1 VFSVRVRHPRSTAE
15 RYWNRAN
22 GVLTAVAL
30 WLPIS
35 LKLAGV
41 ITWSWWWVAVSP
53 LWMSAALLALAIT
66 VLAIQPFSQAKP
78 WLAHETQ
85 ARDSSGGDLRRKD
98 GSR

>member
-1 VFSVRVRHPRSTAE
+1 MFGIRVRHPRSTAE

-22 GVLTAVAL
+22 AVLTAVAL

-41 ITWSWWWVAVSP
+41 ITWSWWWVALSP
-53 LWMSAALLALAIT
+53 LWMSAALLALAIM

-78 WLAHETQ
+78 WLAHAAQ
-85 ARDSSGGDLRRKD
+85 AQDPSGGDERRTG